1 VGVGIVDGAMSVL
14 EAVLEKVGGRVA
26 VERTHGPGIRRSTPV
41 LTSVLG
47 SAPAAGAAAGA
58 VVAAVDVADPARLH
72 HWGSD

>member
-1 VGVGIVDGAMSVL
+1 VGVGIVDDAMSVL
-14 EAVLEKVGGRVA
+14 KEVLEKVGGRVA

-41 LTSVLG
+41 LTSALG
-47 SAPAAGAAAGA
+47 SAAADAGAGA